1 MSLFSFPFR
10 GRSLAAL
17 LVVAASGPAQAP
29 AHDRPEPGSPAV
41 DHVRIPD
48 PTKAWAL
55 RRALQGASRYLER
68 PECQQ
73 VFSDFA
79 DPGGRPL
86 QEILDAQA
94 QTGPTFLQS
103 LVFYDG
109 SHHPRCRLKQTY
121 AVAFPGSRVV
131 FVCTARFQE
140 IATRKARLARV
151 VLIHEALHALGLG
164 ENPPSSA
171 EITHRVEDR
180 CLP

>member
-17 LVVAASGPAQAP
+17 LLVATFSTEAPADEGPA
-29 AHDRPEPGSPAV
+29 PGSPAV
-41 DHVRIPD
+41 EHVRIAD
-48 PTKAWAL
+48 PTTAWAL
-55 RRALQGASRYLER
+55 RRALQGAARYLER
-68 PECQQ
+68 PECQRILW
-73 VFSDFA
+73 DFA
-79 DPGGRPL
+79 SSEGRPL
-86 QEILDAQA
+86 HEILDAQA
-94 QTGPTFLQS
+94 KTGPAFLQS
-103 LVFYDG
+103 LIFYDG

-140 IATRKARLARV
+140 IAMRKARLAQV

-171 EITHRVEDR
+171 EITHRVENR

>member
-17 LVVAASGPAQAP
+17 LVVAASGSAQSA
-29 AHDRPEPGSPAV
+29 DEGPEPGSPAV
-41 DHVRIPD
+41 EHVRIPD

-55 RRALQGASRYLER
+55 RRALQGAARYLER
-68 PECQQ
+68 PECQR

-79 DPGGRPL
+79 DRAGRPL
-86 QEILDAQA
+86 QQVLDAQA
-94 QTGPTFLQS
+94 TTPPAFLAS

-109 SHHPRCRLKQTY
+109 SHHPRCRLKETY
-121 AVAFPGSRVV
+121 AVAWPGSRVV
-131 FVCTARFQE
+131 FVCTVRFQE
-140 IATRKARLARV
+140 IAIRKARLAKV

-171 EITHRVEDR
+171 EITHRVESR